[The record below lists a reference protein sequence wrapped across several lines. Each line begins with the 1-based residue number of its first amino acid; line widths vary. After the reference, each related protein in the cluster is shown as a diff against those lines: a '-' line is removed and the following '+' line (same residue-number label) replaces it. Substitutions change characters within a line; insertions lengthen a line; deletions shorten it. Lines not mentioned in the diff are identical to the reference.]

1 MFPLISNTSN
11 KVSIE
16 KSILNDDDYNKFTK
30 RIESEIIPFSYL
42 KKYLEK
48 KWSLTITKK
57 EKKDFINDYK
67 IDSRINEDFLEYLIQ
82 IKENE
87 NVLKD
92 YFVKLKFS
100 LGQNSLK
107 KFSEILKISEKEEL
121 NFINTNPKERF
132 YQIYHFFKTIID
144 NQELSKEEKINLVKT
159 KILLLKNLFSNE
171 DNNKYPLI
179 MGSNIYQY
187 NKIFKDFIA
196 IFYDFTFKKYIIS
209 GYENN
214 FFVIQKG
221 NKKKKIEKNIFL

>member
-1 MFPLISNTSN
+1 MFPLISNTTN
-11 KVSIE
+11 KVGIE
-16 KSILNDDDYNKFTK
+16 KNILNDDDYNKFTK

-67 IDSRINEDFLEYLIQ
+67 IDSRINKDFLEYLIQ

-132 YQIYHFFKTIID
+132 YQIYNFFKAIID
-144 NQELSKEEKINLVKT
+144 NQELSKEEKINSIKT
-159 KILLLKNLFSNE
+159 KILLLKN
-171 DNNKYPLI
+171 
-179 MGSNIYQY
+179 
-187 NKIFKDFIA
+187 
-196 IFYDFTFKKYIIS
+196 
-209 GYENN
+209 
-214 FFVIQKG
+214 
-221 NKKKKIEKNIFL
+221 